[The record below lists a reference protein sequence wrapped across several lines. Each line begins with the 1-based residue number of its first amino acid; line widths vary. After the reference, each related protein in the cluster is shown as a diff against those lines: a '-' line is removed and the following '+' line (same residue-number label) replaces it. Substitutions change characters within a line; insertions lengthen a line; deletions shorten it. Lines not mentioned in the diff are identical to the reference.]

1 MQSAAATDMRPL
13 LQSRLDALVLNPDLA
28 PLLSLLKGA
37 RNGVVYGSK
46 VRFPHALV
54 YVKPRV
60 LWKWNE
66 KCGYKLNTDNCGF
79 VQHDFSVPIWNV
91 REVPCSFIL
100 GVSRELINFVLLD
113 SEKRSR
119 SEWYSRILPPQFIAG
134 FARRRQSHRF
144 VRLELVIELEFL
156 GID

>member
-1 MQSAAATDMRPL
+1 MMPL

-54 YVKPRV
+54 YVEPQI
-60 LWKWNE
+60 LLTCNE
-66 KCGYKLNTDNCGF
+66 KRRYQFNTDNCGS

-91 REVPCSFIL
+91 REIPCSVIL
-100 GVSRELINFVLLD
+100 GVPRELINFVLPD
-113 SEKRSR
+113 SEKRSNLSSKR
-119 SEWYSRILPPQFIAG
+119 PVNMRAT
-134 FARRRQSHRF
+134 
-144 VRLELVIELEFL
+144 
-156 GID
+156 